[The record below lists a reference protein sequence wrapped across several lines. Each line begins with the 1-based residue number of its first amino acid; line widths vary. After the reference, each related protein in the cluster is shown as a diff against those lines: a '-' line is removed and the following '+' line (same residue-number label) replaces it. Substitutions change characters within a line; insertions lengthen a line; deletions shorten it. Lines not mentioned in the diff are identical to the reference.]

1 MVGIEIRQ
9 QLRLTQSLVMTPQ
22 LQLAIKLLQLSRL
35 ELQEHVQQEMVENP
49 FLDEST
55 DGKDEP
61 PERLDGGEKG
71 SEPAAP
77 VDTSLLGAG
86 QQDVDWSER
95 VEQIMPAERGTEVS
109 QSAMKDVDLER
120 YLENQSRGEPPPF
133 IRHDASEELPQD
145 HDARYVQ
152 RGTLFDHV
160 AWQVRMAEFTESE
173 EVLALSILGNLDRD
187 GYFRAYYDEKKQRHQ
202 VPSLEDLADEAGVD
216 LDEAEEVLR
225 EIQHMDPVG
234 VAARNLRECLLAQ
247 ADVLKLEPTLV
258 EIIDKHLEGIEKRNF
273 QAIAR
278 AVGLDV
284 EDVYAAT
291 ELIATLEPRPA
302 RNFVAEDPEAILPDV
317 EVRRTGDGGWQVI
330 VNDDGLPRLR
340 IARYYRD
347 VIRQDPKAREYVR
360 GKVRSAQWLIRSIN
374 QRQQTLLRVTE
385 RIVDRQRDFFERGSA
400 ELRPMILKDIADDLG
415 MHESTIGRV
424 TTNKYVQTPHGVFEL
439 KYFFNSRIR
448 RLDEEDIASESV
460 RIEIKQIIVAE
471 DGKEP
476 FSDQQIVKL
485 LADKGIVIARR
496 TVAKYRESMNI
507 LSSSRRKK
515 FF

>member
-1 MVGIEIRQ
+1 MGIEIRQ

-35 ELQEHVQQEMVENP
+35 ELQEHVQQELVENP
-49 FLDEST
+49 FLDENT
-55 DGKDEP
+55 DGKEESS
-61 PERLDGGEKG
+61 ERADGGEKG
-71 SEPAAP
+71 EAAAP
-77 VDTSLLGAG
+77 APEPGLLAAAQEG
-86 QQDVDWSER
+86 DWAER
-95 VEQIMPAERGTEVS
+95 VQEILPESRGTEVS
-109 QSAMKDVDLER
+109 QSAMKDVDLDR

-145 HDARYVQ
+145 HDTRYVQ

-160 AWQVRMAEFTESE
+160 AWQVRLSEFTAAE
-173 EVLALSILGNLDRD
+173 ETLALSVLGNLDRD
-187 GYFRAYYDEKKQRHQ
+187 GYFRGYYDEKGAYHA
-202 VPSLEDLADEAGVD
+202 VPSLDDLADEAGLE

-225 EIQHMDPVG
+225 ELQHMDPVG
-234 VAARNLRECLLAQ
+234 VAARDLRECLLAQ

-258 EIIDKHLEGIEKRNF
+258 EIIDKHLGDIEKRNYP
-273 QAIAR
+273 AIAK

-291 ELIATLEPRPA
+291 ELIGTLEPRPGRA
-302 RNFVAEDPEAILPDV
+302 FVSEEPESIVPDV
-317 EVRRTGDGGWQVI
+317 EVRRAADGSWQVS

-347 VIRQDPKAREYVR
+347 VIRRDPTAREYVR

-385 RIVDRQRDFFERGSA
+385 RIVERQRDFFERGSA

-424 TTNKYVQTPHGVFEL
+424 TTSKYVQTPHGVFEL

-460 RIEIKQIIVAE
+460 RIEIKQIIAGE

-515 FF
+515 YF